1 MTYKPTLILLALAVA
16 ALFPTATL
24 AREPN
29 VVHIKTLAEISG
41 LRNREA
47 RMLFA
52 AARSSYAEYRYTFD
66 RVERKFIAAVGR
78 ERYEQ
83 LQAGLPVQFDR
94 IVDGKRV
101 VTLVQLDPSS

>member
-1 MTYKPTLILLALAVA
+1 MTYKPTLILLALAIA
-16 ALFPTATL
+16 AFPATTL

-41 LRNREA
+41 LRNRQVS
-47 RMLFA
+47 MLFA
-52 AARSSYAEYRYTFD
+52 PARTSYAEYRYTFD
-66 RVERKFIAAVGR
+66 RVERKFIVAVGR
-78 ERYEQ
+78 ERYQQ